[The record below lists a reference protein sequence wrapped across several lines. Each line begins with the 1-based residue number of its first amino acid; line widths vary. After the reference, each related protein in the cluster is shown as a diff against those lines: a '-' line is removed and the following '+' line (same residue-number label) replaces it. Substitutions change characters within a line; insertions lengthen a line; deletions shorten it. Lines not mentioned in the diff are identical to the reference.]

1 MVIYY
6 ENALTFET
14 SYTNRN
20 LIQIIHFNSLFVI
33 YGYGLKNALVL
44 RHNGHLPYLLVVPN
58 NQFHCSYTSNKC
70 LFPDKNRNIRLSTE
84 NGNSH
89 AQNRDASTKAFRRI
103 RGI

>member
-33 YGYGLKNALVL
+33 YGYGLKNGLVL
-44 RHNGHLPYLLVVPN
+44 RHNGHLLYLLVAPN
-58 NQFHCSYTSNKC
+58 KQFHCSYTRS
-70 LFPDKNRNIRLSTE
+70 F
-84 NGNSH
+84 
-89 AQNRDASTKAFRRI
+89 
-103 RGI
+103 